1 MTIRVLVADDQ
12 ELVRQGIETILAAQP
27 DLEVVGGATDGD
39 EAVVMAADLRP
50 DVVLMDV
57 RMPGTDGLEATRR
70 IVASPGVTPRIVM
83 LTTFDADEYV
93 AEALRAGASG
103 FLLKDVPRRRL
114 VEAVRAVHEGETLL
128 APSITVRL
136 VEAHLAAAPPD
147 AEHRRVLDRLTAR
160 EREVLAEVCSG
171 ATNAE
176 VAGRLHLSESTVK
189 THVGQLLA
197 KTGSRDRVQLVIFGF
212 RAGAAS
218 P

>member
-12 ELVRQGIETILAAQP
+12 ELVRQGIETILAAEA
-27 DLEVVGGATDGD
+27 DFEVVGGAADGD
-39 EAVVMAADLRP
+39 EAVTMATELRP

-57 RMPGTDGLEATRR
+57 RMPGTDGLAATRTLMATR
-70 IVASPGVTPRIVM
+70 QPLPKVVM

-93 AEALRAGASG
+93 AEALRSGASG

-128 APSITVRL
+128 APAITVRL
-136 VEAHLAAAPPD
+136 VEAHLSAKGPD
-147 AEHRRVLDRLTAR
+147 PERERLLGRLTVR
-160 EREVLAEVCSG
+160 ERQVLAEVCAG

-176 VAGRLHLSESTVK
+176 VASRLHLSESTVK

-212 RAGAAS
+212 QAGAAT

>member
-12 ELVRQGIETILAAQP
+12 ELVRQGIETILAAEP
-27 DLEVVGGATDGD
+27 DFEVVGGAADGE
-39 EAVVMAADLRP
+39 EAVTMATALRP

-70 IVASPGVTPRIVM
+70 LMAARQPLAKVVM

-93 AEALRAGASG
+93 AEALRSGASG

-128 APSITVRL
+128 APAITVRL
-136 VEAHLAAAPPD
+136 VEAHLGAKSPD
-147 AEHRRVLDRLTAR
+147 PEHVRLLGRLTAR
-160 EREVLAEVCSG
+160 ERQVLGEVCAG

-176 VAGRLHLSESTVK
+176 VANRLHLSESTVK

-212 RAGAAS
+212 QAGAAT

>member
-12 ELVRQGIETILAAQP
+12 ELVRQGIETILDAQ
-27 DLEVVGGATDGD
+27 DDFEVVGGAADGD
-39 EAVVMAADLRP
+39 EAVAMATDLVP

-70 IVASPGVTPRIVM
+70 LVATPGITTRVVI

-93 AEALRAGASG
+93 VEALRAGACG

-128 APSITVRL
+128 APSITLRL
-136 VEAHLAAAPPD
+136 LEAHLGAPDRDPGRD
-147 AEHRRVLDRLTAR
+147 RTLARLTPR
-160 EREVLAEVCSG
+160 EREVLTEVCSG
-171 ATNAE
+171 ATNVE
-176 VAGRLHLSESTVK
+176 VAQRLHLSESTVK

-212 RAGAAS
+212 QTGVAA

>member
-12 ELVRQGIETILAAQP
+12 ELVRQGIETILAAEP
-27 DLEVVGGATDGD
+27 EFEVVGGASDGD
-39 EAVVMAADLRP
+39 EAVTMATELRP

-70 IVASPGVTPRIVM
+70 LMAAQQPSPKVVM

-114 VEAVRAVHEGETLL
+114 VEAVRAVQEGETLL
-128 APSITVRL
+128 APAITVRL
-136 VEAHLAAAPPD
+136 VEAHLSARSPLP
-147 AEHRRVLDRLTAR
+147 EHQRLLGRLTAR
-160 EREVLAEVCSG
+160 ERQVLGEVCAG

-176 VAGRLHLSESTVK
+176 VASRLHLSESTVK

-212 RAGAAS
+212 QAGAAT

>member
-12 ELVRQGIETILAAQP
+12 ELVRQGIETILAAEP
-27 DLEVVGGATDGD
+27 DLDVVGGAADGA
-39 EAVVMAADLRP
+39 EAVAMSHELRP

-70 IVASPGVTPRIVM
+70 LMAGPEPAPKVVM

-114 VEAVRAVHEGETLL
+114 VEAVRAVREGETLL
-128 APSITVRL
+128 APAITVRL
-136 VEAHLAAAPPD
+136 VEAHLSTGSRDP
-147 AEHRRVLDRLTAR
+147 EHERLLGRLTAR
-160 EREVLAEVCSG
+160 ERQVLTEVCAG
-171 ATNAE
+171 ATNTE
-176 VAGRLHLSESTVK
+176 VAQRLHLSESTVK

-212 RAGAAS
+212 QSGAAT

>member
-12 ELVRQGIETILAAQP
+12 ELVRQGIETILDAQ
-27 DLEVVGGATDGD
+27 DDFEVVGGAADGD
-39 EAVVMAADLRP
+39 EAVAMATDLGP

-57 RMPGTDGLEATRR
+57 HMPRTDGLEATRR
-70 IVASPGVTPRIVM
+70 LVSVPGVSTRVVM

-93 AEALRAGASG
+93 VEALRAGACG

-128 APSITVRL
+128 APSITLRL
-136 VEAHLAAAPPD
+136 LEAHLGAPDRDPERER
-147 AEHRRVLDRLTAR
+147 ALGRLTPR
-160 EREVLAEVCSG
+160 EQEVLAEVCSG

-212 RAGAAS
+212 QTGVAA